1 VRKIL
6 FNLQLWQPRPQRH
19 NLQETY
25 SNTDATHPLPDTQ
38 PAEPRDRRDNSDKKP
53 GLDRPS
59 KPETCINA
67 AFNTTEF
74 QTRPEMHARKRKP
87 SDRRLKVA
95 TLNVATLR
103 NKLEELIELMKVH
116 KFTKTTHGLCEDHDG
131 SSQRPIMGLCETRM
145 KGNGRSIVHDDFV
158 LLHSGTDT
166 TRHGVAFLVTPEI
179 GDKISDVQYVNE
191 RMMGM
196 SVKVGNSYID
206 LVQVYAPQQGRPL
219 DEKEAFY
226 EELQDLADK
235 MPHRQN
241 LMIIGDLNGH
251 VGNDRQGCETV
262 IGGFGIGGRNEEGE
276 KIIDFCIRNQLAVM
290 NTFFMHQETHK

>member
-1 VRKIL
+1 
-6 FNLQLWQPRPQRH
+6 
-19 NLQETY
+19 
-25 SNTDATHPLPDTQ
+25 
-38 PAEPRDRRDNSDKKP
+38 
-53 GLDRPS
+53 
-59 KPETCINA
+59 
-67 AFNTTEF
+67 
-74 QTRPEMHARKRKP
+74 
-87 SDRRLKVA
+87 
-95 TLNVATLR
+95 
-103 NKLEELIELMKVH
+103 
-116 KFTKTTHGLCEDHDG
+116 
-131 SSQRPIMGLCETRM
+131 MGLCETRM

-166 TRHGVAFLVTPEI
+166 TRHGVAFLVTLEI

-191 RMMGM
+191 RMIGM

-290 NTFFMHQETHK
+290 NTFFMHQETHKWTWYQWNKAVMDYTDK